1 MRRRPFDG
9 APGLRETGV
18 ERNWRQK
25 LREAWAK
32 MAATRRERRRAALGV
47 ALADWRRR
55 QSDWTAAV
63 EGYKKYLRRHPRD
76 LGVRIRLIR
85 TLYSAGR
92 FEEADAELAKARA
105 ARPDKAELSDLV
117 GNLRA
122 ARAGS
127 IPVADYNR
135 FRRDLRIPVPPV
147 GERPIGGILVIVDGS
162 ARASDM
168 IEITLVSLRRSA
180 VQAERVVV
188 WSDAGEAPPWDAAL
202 VLMIQAGTILD
213 PEALGWLSHA
223 LAVTGAVAAYGDDD
237 RAVGRDGAAEGD
249 WVWSDPAFHAAPH
262 PIDLGSTPRVPAA
275 ILFDARARSRPAE
288 AFEPRAALTEAFA
301 VGPVAH
307 VPLLLATR
315 CVVERAPPE
324 GLAPDLPVAQ
334 DVGILAIVPTRDE
347 GAVLSAMINSL
358 ETLAA
363 RRDRLEIMVVD
374 NGSRDPESLALFER
388 LSREGRI
395 RVLSVDEPFNW
406 SRLNN
411 LAAAGAGAEILLFAN
426 NDVRMLTE
434 GWDDSLRQ
442 SLLQPGVGVVGARL
456 VYPTGRVQ
464 HAGMALGA
472 LDGRPLHEGLGA
484 SPADGGP
491 LDRWRRNRPAAAVTG
506 AFMGVRRE
514 VFEHVGGFNAVEFAV
529 GCNDID
535 FCLRVREDGWSVVY
549 AADLELIHL
558 ESHSRGH
565 DDDETRR
572 RRAHAEMDA
581 MFRIWGEEAARDPGR
596 NPHWVNHETHLF
608 HGLRQPDRKVIETW
622 LARSTDLWRVRLH
635 KS

>member
-1 MRRRPFDG
+1 MRGRPYGG

-18 ERNWRQK
+18 GRNWRQK
-25 LREAWAK
+25 FREAWAG
-32 MAATRRERRRAALGV
+32 MAAARRERRRAASGV
-47 ALADWRRR
+47 ALADGRRR
-55 QSDWTAAV
+55 QSDWTAAI
-63 EGYKKYLRRHPRD
+63 EGYRKYLRRHPRD

-92 FEEADAELAKARA
+92 FDEADAELAQARA
-105 ARPDKAELSDLV
+105 ARPDKAELSDLAAD
-117 GNLRA
+117 LLA
-122 ARAGS
+122 ARAAS

-135 FRRDLRIPVPPV
+135 FRRDLRIPAPPV
-147 GERPIGGILVIVDGS
+147 GERPIGDILVIVDGS

-168 IEITLVSLRRSA
+168 IEITLASLRRSA
-180 VQAERVVV
+180 VQAERVIV
-188 WSDAGEAPPWDAAL
+188 WSDEAETPPWDAAL

-237 RAVGRDGAAEGD
+237 RAVGQDGEAEGD

-262 PIDLGSTPRVPAA
+262 PLDLGSTPRVPAA
-275 ILFDARARSRPAE
+275 ILFDARARPGPAE
-288 AFEPRAALTEAFA
+288 ASGSRAALTAAFG

-307 VPLLLATR
+307 VPLLLAAR
-315 CVVERAPPE
+315 CVVERPAPE
-324 GLAPDLPVAQ
+324 GLAPDFPEAQ

-347 GAVLSAMINSL
+347 GAVLSTMIDSL

-363 RRDRLEIMVVD
+363 RRDRLEIMVVN
-374 NGSRDPESLALFER
+374 NGSRDPETLALLER
-388 LSREGRI
+388 LRREGRI

-426 NDVRMLTE
+426 NDVQMLTE
-434 GWDDSLRQ
+434 GWDDRLRQ

-456 VYPTGRVQ
+456 VYPNGRVQ

-484 SPADGGP
+484 SHGDGGP

-514 VFEHVGGFNAVEFAV
+514 AFEQVGGFNAVEFAV

-535 FCLRVREDGWSVVY
+535 FCLRVRKAGWLVFY

-565 DDDETRR
+565 DDDEMRR
-572 RRAHAEMDA
+572 WRAQRELDA
-581 MFRIWGEEAARDPGR
+581 MFRIWGDEAARDPGR
-596 NPHWVNHETHLF
+596 NPHWVNHETQLF
-608 HGLRQPDRKVIETW
+608 HGLRQPDREVIETW
-622 LARSTDLWRVRLH
+622 IARSTDLWHIKLQGG
-635 KS
+635 